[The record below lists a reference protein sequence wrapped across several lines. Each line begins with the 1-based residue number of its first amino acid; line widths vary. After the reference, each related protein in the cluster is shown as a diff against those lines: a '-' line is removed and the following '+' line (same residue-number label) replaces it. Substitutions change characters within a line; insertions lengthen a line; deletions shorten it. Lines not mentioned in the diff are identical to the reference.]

1 MKKAFKIPLIVIGAI
16 FVLLLLVN
24 FLVGPIAKHYV
35 QKHDKEL
42 IGRELSIGKLNT
54 NLFTGKLKIKDLTLY
69 EDDGITPFVSFE
81 HFETKIKWRDLFN
94 HGLWVKQATLSGL
107 NVNLEQNHDWFNFNS
122 LLEQFAVDST
132 KKEASDFSLVINDI
146 RIEKGDIHYTDLAL
160 GSELQLRDIALY
172 IPFIDFSEMKTDVG
186 LDLSLSE
193 NATLHTDLRLS
204 DNGKKYFIDLTMSNL
219 GMEVIEPYL
228 QQYYPVDFLQ
238 GLADLDLEVEGL
250 TDHVMDFNMKGKLSL
265 NEMALQ
271 DTIGNP
277 LGTIDSV
284 FAKIRSLRLN
294 DKIIDLDS
302 LYISGLHA
310 EYIVKADST
319 SNFDLVLG
327 RYFHADSTGMEPEF
341 DTILIDTEEQ
351 KSWQFSIADWILDQ
365 SKVVYENSSLPM
377 PFHYEIS
384 DIHLTS
390 KQFTREGKNA
400 IQLQAALNRFGKLHL
415 NWQGSLQGRDNQ
427 NLTLVLSNV
436 KVADFTP
443 YTVRF
448 FGIPVEDGTL
458 SFRSQNVISDG
469 RINGINKLQLAG
481 TKLGDKIKPIRPK
494 YEKVPLK
501 LGLYLLA
508 DKHNN
513 VNIDLPVSGHLDDPD
528 FSYSKT
534 LGTVFSH
541 LLTKVATSLFHLR
554 TDEDNNMKYIPFDP
568 LQFDFSPEQYVMIDN
583 MVATLQS
590 RSDFAIVLEEQ
601 VQYEETVKQLS
612 IMQLQRDYYLS
623 THPEMKSSDID
634 FLTNEAIRSIK
645 LTDKGLCN
653 FTAQYSKKKKL
664 HSAKDVTSVAC
675 EVYRDKSET
684 ILPRLMARKNE
695 ILSNYLLNIKGLSP
709 EQISVTTIDASLM
722 KSFAKPSRYEM
733 HVFAYEEME

>member
-24 FLVGPIAKHYV
+24 FLAGPIAKNYV

-42 IGRELSIGKLNT
+42 LGRELSIGKLST
-54 NLFTGKLKIKDLTLY
+54 NIFTGKLKIKDLRLY

-81 HFETKIKWRDLFN
+81 RFETKIRWRDLFN

-107 NVNLEQNHDWFNFNS
+107 NVNLEQNRDWFNFSS
-122 LLEQFAVDST
+122 LLEQFTADST
-132 KKEASDFSLVINDI
+132 KKESSGFGVVINDI
-146 RIEKGDIHYTDLAL
+146 RIEKGDIHYADLAL
-160 GSELQLRDIALY
+160 GSELQLRDIALN
-172 IPFIDFSEMKTDVG
+172 IPSIDLSEMKTDVG
-186 LDLSLSE
+186 LDLSLSDD
-193 NATLHTDLRLS
+193 AILHTDLRLS
-204 DNGKKYFIDLTMSNL
+204 DNGKKYFIDLKMSNL

-238 GLADLDLEVEGL
+238 GLADLDLQVEGL
-250 TDHVMDFNMKGKLSL
+250 TDHVMDFNMKGKFML
-265 NEMALQ
+265 NEIALQ
-271 DTIGNP
+271 DTLGNP

-284 FAKIRSLRLN
+284 FAKISNLRLK
-294 DKIIDLDS
+294 DKRIDFDS
-302 LYISGLHA
+302 LFISGLNA

-319 SNFDLVLG
+319 SNFDLVWDS
-327 RYFHADSTGMEPEF
+327 YFHSDSTEMESEF
-341 DTILIDTEEQ
+341 DTILVDNEEH
-351 KSWQFSIADWILDQ
+351 KSWQFSIADWIVDQ
-365 SKVVYENSSLPM
+365 AKVVYENNTLPTL
-377 PFHYEIS
+377 FHYEIS

-390 KQFTREGKNA
+390 KHFNREGNNA
-400 IQLQAALNRFGKLHL
+400 ILMQAVLNKFGKLHL
-415 NWQGSLQGRDNQ
+415 NWQGCFQGRDNH

-436 KVADFTP
+436 KVTDFTP
-443 YTVRF
+443 YTVQF
-448 FGIPVEDGTL
+448 FGVPVKDGTL

-481 TKLGDKIKPIRPK
+481 TKLGDKIKQYRPK

-513 VNIDLPVSGHLDDPD
+513 VNIDLPVSGHLDDPG
-528 FSYSKT
+528 FSYGKT
-534 LGTVFSH
+534 LGTVFSN
-541 LLTKVATSLFHLR
+541 LLIKVAASPFRLM
-554 TDEDNNMKYIPFDP
+554 TDEDNNLKYIPFDP

-583 MVATLQS
+583 VAATLQS
-590 RSDFAIVLEEQ
+590 RSDLGIVLEEQ

-612 IMQLQRDYYLS
+612 IMQLKRDYFLS
-623 THPEMKSSDID
+623 IHPEMKSSDID

-645 LTDKGLCN
+645 LTDKGLCD
-653 FTAQYSKKKKL
+653 FAAKYSKKKKL

-675 EVYRDKSET
+675 EMYRDKSET
-684 ILPRLMARKNE
+684 ILPRIMARKNE
-695 ILSNYLLNIKGLSP
+695 VLTDYLQNIKGLSP

-722 KSFAKPSRYEM
+722 KSFVKPSRYEM
-733 HVFAYEEME
+733 HVFTYEEME